1 MGLIQ
6 LPTFKIRSDEQIVP
20 LQWSHLSNIKLSK
33 HELEYASYID
43 NYLDYV
49 WENSEDGW
57 SWTGIGRGKVVCVFG
72 VRYIWPGLVEAWFV
86 PSENMEDHVRSILV
100 GSRQLL
106 GEVMALSD
114 IRRMQIFVKVENT
127 AAFRFAKA
135 LNFEVECKL
144 RKFGPEGADY
154 YSMARFE

>member
-6 LPTFKIRSDEQIVP
+6 LPTFKMRSDEQIVP
-20 LQWSHLSNIKLSK
+20 LQWSHLSSIKLGK
-33 HELEYASYID
+33 HELEYASHID
-43 NYLDYV
+43 QYLDYV

-57 SWTGIGRGKVVCVFG
+57 SWSGIGRGRVVCVFG
-72 VRYIWPGLVEAWFV
+72 VRYVWPGLVEAWFM
-86 PSENMEDHVRSILV
+86 PGEGMEDHIRSILV
-100 GSRQLL
+100 GARAVL
-106 GEVMALSD
+106 GDVMSHSD
-114 IRRMQIFVKVENT
+114 IRRMQIFVKEGHT
-127 AAFRFAKA
+127 AALRFAKA